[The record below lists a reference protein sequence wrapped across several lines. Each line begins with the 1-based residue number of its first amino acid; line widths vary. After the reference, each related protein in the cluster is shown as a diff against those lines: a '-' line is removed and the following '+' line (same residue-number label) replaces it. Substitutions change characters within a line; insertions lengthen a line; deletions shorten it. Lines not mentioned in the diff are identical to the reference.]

1 MNHTTMNFRSP
12 LDDSRNQ
19 TYTQHFRAPSSTATP
34 AAVLP
39 SFTSTTTKMKLK
51 NNGKVIEVMGSA
63 TANNSNAGGM
73 LSTLASKKLTR
84 I

>member
-12 LDDSRNQ
+12 QDDPRNQ
-19 TYTQHFRAPSSTATP
+19 ACPQPFRALSSTATP
-34 AAVLP
+34 AAALP
-39 SFTSTTTKMKLK
+39 SFSAATTKMKLR
-51 NNGKVIEVMGSA
+51 NNGKVIEVTGSA
-63 TANNSNAGGM
+63 TASNNNAGGM